1 MKWKTGACIL
11 WASML
16 ALLLAVHPA
25 GAGEAAGGSERVFT
39 LRESVLAA
47 LDRNWNVK
55 VRKEQINEAE
65 AVKNQAW
72 ADFFPKLST
81 TYGYTRMDERKTTE
95 PVDLGL
101 FQIPGSVVQV
111 RDNYQWKMTVTQ
123 PLFTGFALVST
134 YELGKLGIDE
144 AELQLELEKLD
155 LVLAVKQAYFRI
167 LEADRLVEV
176 AEKAVESLQSHVKV
190 ASSFHKVGMIPI
202 NDLLKAEVELSNAEH
217 DLIQAENAAQLA
229 RASFNTIL
237 ARPITMPVTI
247 EDIRSFRPETG
258 VFFEYVEEA
267 LEKRPEIRT
276 VDVRLEQTAQS
287 RRLARSGYYPDV
299 SLQYDYI
306 QEGDEPYVEGSAI
319 HDANRWQVMAVLSW
333 TFFEWGKTR
342 SAVHEVDSVR
352 MQLIQTR
359 SALEDQIRLEIKQA
373 YLDLAEAEK
382 NIPTTTKAVEQ
393 AEENLRVSRERYE
406 AQVATS
412 TEVLDAQTL
421 LTKARTN
428 YYRALYS
435 HHLARARL
443 ERAVGLL

>member
-1 MKWKTGACIL
+1 MKWKMGACIL
-11 WASML
+11 LASML
-16 ALLLAVHPA
+16 ALPAAHPA
-25 GAGEAAGGSERVFT
+25 EEAAGGSERVFT
-39 LRESVLAA
+39 LQESVRTA

-55 VRKEQINEAE
+55 VRKERINEAE

-72 ADFFPKLST
+72 ADFLPKFST
-81 TYGYTRMDERKTTE
+81 TYGYTRLDERKTTE
-95 PVDLGL
+95 PVDLGM
-101 FQIPGSVVQV
+101 FEIPGNVLSV

-144 AELQLELEKLD
+144 AELGLELEKLD

-176 AEKAVESLQSHVKV
+176 AEKAVESLRSHVKV
-190 ASSFHKVGMIPI
+190 ASSFYKVGMIPI

-237 ARPITMPVTI
+237 ARPINKPVVI

-276 VDVRLEQTAQS
+276 VDLRLDQTAQS
-287 RRLARSGYYPDV
+287 RRLARSDYYPDV

-306 QEGDEPYVEGSAI
+306 QEGDEPYVEGSPV

-359 SALEDQIRLEIKQA
+359 AALEDQIRLEIKQA
-373 YLDLAEAEK
+373 FLDLFEAEK

-421 LTKARTN
+421 LTEARTN

-443 ERAVGLL
+443 ERAIGLL

>member
-1 MKWKTGACIL
+1 MNWKTGACLL
-11 WASML
+11 WLSM
-16 ALLLAVHPA
+16 AVLLAAPPA
-25 GAGEAAGGSERVFT
+25 GAEEEAERVFT
-39 LRESVLAA
+39 LQESIRAA

-55 VRKEQINEAE
+55 VQEEQINEAE
-65 AVKNQAW
+65 AVKDQAW

-81 TYGYTRMDERKTTE
+81 TYAYTRLDERRTTE

-101 FQIPGSVVQV
+101 FEMPGNVVQV
-111 RDNYQWKMTVTQ
+111 RDNYRWTMTVTQ
-123 PLFTGFALVST
+123 PLFTGFALLST
-134 YELGKLGIDE
+134 YQLGKLGIDE
-144 AELQLELEKLD
+144 AELGLELEKLD
-155 LVLAVKQAYFRI
+155 LALSVKRAYFRI

-176 AEKAVESLQSHVKV
+176 AEKAVESLQSHVDV
-190 ASSFHKVGMIPI
+190 ARSFYQVGMIPI
-202 NDLLKAEVELSNAEH
+202 NNLLEAEVELSNAEYE
-217 DLIQAENAAQLA
+217 LIQAKNAARLA

-237 ARPITMPVTI
+237 ARPISKPVAV
-247 EDIRSFRPETG
+247 EDIRTFRPVSEP
-258 VFFEYVEEA
+258 FFDYVEMA
-267 LEKRPEIRT
+267 LRKRPEIKT
-276 VDVRLEQTAQS
+276 LDVRLEQTEQS
-287 RRLARSGYYPDV
+287 RRLARSDYYPDI

-306 QEGDEPYVEGSAI
+306 QEGDEPYVEGSPV

-342 SAVHEVDSVR
+342 SAVEEVNSVR

-359 SALEDQIRLEIKQA
+359 AALEDQIQLEINEA
-373 YLDLAEAEK
+373 YLDLIEAEE

-412 TEVLDAQTL
+412 TEVLDAQAL
-421 LTKARTN
+421 LTRARTN

-443 ERAVGLL
+443 ERAIGLL